1 MGEQRPLE
9 THHVPAQDLITAA
22 HGSQPLAVL
31 DAVPGGNNV
40 ARLHR
45 DGALACHQRRQTQTQ
60 NHRLQ
65 TPLLRHLIVKPDVRL
80 SRRSPF
86 STLVRSLPCLV
97 FSNRGWWP
105 STSSPTSLQD
115 LSNRAPSPQGAVLR
129 MRQKAKTGGIDATR
143 AILTRRGDRIDP
155 NMKH

>member
-45 DGALACHQRRQTQTQ
+45 DGALACHQQRQTQ
-60 NHRLQ
+60 R
-65 TPLLRHLIVKPDVRL
+65 IE
-80 SRRSPF
+80 SES
-86 STLVRSLPCLV
+86 
-97 FSNRGWWP
+97 
-105 STSSPTSLQD
+105 STSTHCSDT
-115 LSNRAPSPQGAVLR
+115 
-129 MRQKAKTGGIDATR
+129 
-143 AILTRRGDRIDP
+143 
-155 NMKH
+155 